1 MLTMDES
8 NVAINTPL
16 ATTPNTA
23 HLLGRLAPCRSG
35 LGAGGLGC
43 SVTVYMY
50 GVLPV

>member
-1 MLTMDES
+1 MLTIEES
-8 NVAINTPL
+8 NVAINTPM

-23 HLLGRLAPCRSG
+23 HFSGRFAPCRSG
-35 LGAGGLGC
+35 LGGAWLGG